1 MSLRLRLMISYIVVA
16 AFVSIVGIIGIITAN
31 QIIEADKIIISS
43 TTPTL
48 NALAQIESQGS
59 KLAQSANQF
68 ALFGLIADDDEV
80 EHQAVEEEQFA
91 QDKAELFNWLD
102 QLKAI
107 TNEPETYQEVEAITT
122 AYLAGIQNLIDTAK
136 SEANVEELH
145 EVTEAIEETEIEF
158 NTVMSAAIAEENAE
172 FQQNIIATDDA
183 ARAAIMTNVVS
194 MIVVMGMASLLGW
207 LIAQRIVKPIIHL
220 HEVSLRMTNGDYS
233 QRSQFERKDE
243 LGQLSTAFNTM
254 ASAIQERNLALSAS
268 NTILE
273 QRIDE
278 RTKELRIA
286 TREAQEASRLK
297 DEFLAIMSHELRTPL
312 NAMIGFQGILLM
324 TAKLDE
330 KAQHMVRRAQANAH
344 RLLTLINDI
353 LDVSRI
359 ESGRMQFVKSEVGLH
374 DLVDRLESQMS
385 VLADEK
391 KLQFTVDI
399 DPRLPATILIDE
411 DALTKIITNLM
422 GNAFKFTE
430 KGGVDLKLTQR
441 DSSVV
446 ITVQDTGIGIP
457 THMHNAIFERF
468 RQVDGS
474 SNRTHGGS
482 GLGLAIVQK
491 LVLALNGTIN
501 VQSVVGEGSA
511 FTVVLPLET
520 VSEKVAV

>member
-1 MSLRLRLMISYIVVA
+1 MSLRFRLILSYIGVA
-16 AFVSIVGIIGIITAN
+16 ALVLVVGIVGIVTAN
-31 QIIEADKIIISS
+31 QIYNATEVIIKH

-48 NALAQIESQGS
+48 NALSQIEAQGS

-68 ALFGLIADDDEV
+68 ALFGLIADDADEDQAL
-80 EHQAVEEEQFA
+80 ELEQFAEDKAELLRLLAEFKAIKSQHGGSQAVEEVTA
-91 QDKAELFNWLD
+91 
-102 QLKAI
+102 
-107 TNEPETYQEVEAITT
+107 
-122 AYLAGIQNLIDTAK
+122 AYLNGIQTLFDTATANGEP
-136 SEANVEELH
+136 SELY
-145 EVTEAIEETEIEF
+145 EVAETIEDTEIEF
-158 NTVMSAAIAEENAE
+158 NTVMSEAIAEETAE
-172 FQQNIIATDDA
+172 FQTDLIGTENTA
-183 ARAAIMTNVVS
+183 QSAIMTNVVA
-194 MIVVMGMASLLGW
+194 MILVMGVAIVLGV
-207 LIAQRIVKPIIHL
+207 LIARQIVKPINHL
-220 HEVSLRMTNGDYS
+220 QQVSSQMSQGDYS
-233 QRSQFERKDE
+233 QRSDIQGKDE
-243 LGQLSTAFNTM
+243 IGQLSTAFNTM

-324 TAKLDE
+324 TGKLDE

-399 DPRLPATILIDE
+399 DPHLPPTILIDE
-411 DALTKIITNLM
+411 DALTKIITNLL

-430 KGGVDLKLTQR
+430 KGGVDLKLAQR
-441 DSSVV
+441 DSTVV

-511 FTVVLPLET
+511 FTVVLPLEA

>member
-1 MSLRLRLMISYIVVA
+1 MIHYEHNHFDENSTPDHLALLLRKDSFMSLRLRLMISYIVVA

-297 DEFLAIMSHELRTPL
+297 DEFLAIEP
-312 NAMIGFQGILLM
+312 
-324 TAKLDE
+324 
-330 KAQHMVRRAQANAH
+330 
-344 RLLTLINDI
+344 
-353 LDVSRI
+353 
-359 ESGRMQFVKSEVGLH
+359 
-374 DLVDRLESQMS
+374 
-385 VLADEK
+385 
-391 KLQFTVDI
+391 
-399 DPRLPATILIDE
+399 
-411 DALTKIITNLM
+411 
-422 GNAFKFTE
+422 
-430 KGGVDLKLTQR
+430 
-441 DSSVV
+441 
-446 ITVQDTGIGIP
+446 
-457 THMHNAIFERF
+457 
-468 RQVDGS
+468 
-474 SNRTHGGS
+474 
-482 GLGLAIVQK
+482 
-491 LVLALNGTIN
+491 
-501 VQSVVGEGSA
+501 
-511 FTVVLPLET
+511 
-520 VSEKVAV
+520 